1 MECPENNDLLG
12 FVGPFVV
19 KTKTLLQELWSR
31 GYDWDDVIQDDIA
44 ERIKEWHQQ
53 LQTLGNVWAPR
64 SLRDTKE
71 VMVSKRIITFMDELL
86 QAYRTVVYY
95 SVYTNND
102 GTVTTQM
109 IASKSKVAP
118 LKPMTVP

>member
-31 GYDWDDVIQDDIA
+31 GYDWDDGIQDDIA
-44 ERIKEWHQQ
+44 ERIKEWHQK
-53 LQTLGNVWAPR
+53 LETLGNVWAPR

-71 VMVSKRIITFMDELL
+71 VMVSKRIITFMDEFVAGIQNCCIL
-86 QAYRTVVYY
+86 QCVYK
-95 SVYTNND
+95 
-102 GTVTTQM
+102 Q
-109 IASKSKVAP
+109 
-118 LKPMTVP
+118 